1 MTRMFWSLLVLLI
14 FSPLVPA
21 SAADSKDGAPVWV
34 DPGWRR
40 TVARYA
46 VTFDEQGASTT
57 VYDFEYTAL
66 DRKGVD
72 AISQEVFPYNGYFDE
87 LIGSDLATV
96 KSDGRV
102 IPVDERAVHDEAAST
117 DVSSPYFDERRK
129 RIIAFPDVAKGDK
142 VRGRLVYKSRRPV
155 FAGEFA
161 RFWYL
166 PLHEPPQ
173 VMELTLEGPAS
184 KPMRTVARNVE
195 HTEERIGHRIIHH
208 VRFRHESPQPKL
220 ADLAPFDSAPRFE
233 VSTFADYAA
242 FAAPLNVR
250 NAPMAVPSAAL
261 RKLAAGIVGDAAST
275 AAKVE
280 RLHNWVAENIRYV
293 GIGFEDGG
301 FVSQPAD
308 AVIAA
313 RYGDCKAHA
322 MLLKALLATQNIEAN
337 LVVVNM
343 GSEYTLTELPT
354 PGFDHAIVYVPE
366 LDTYLDPTT
375 PTLAFG
381 ALPPRLSGKPV
392 LNIDKGTLGRIP
404 VTPPDRYILSYDTEY
419 ELAADG
425 VREGR
430 VVLSGRGPGAAIGR
444 YFAEHLD
451 GKDRKRAAAEM
462 IEQAHLQGSGDLA
475 FADPRVL
482 SNEYAVTASFEL
494 DKFETGKSF
503 LLNIAALPDPRPPL
517 LALTVGVTQ
526 DQPIQ
531 CRSLEYR
538 QTVALVLPP
547 GLHVSDKPAPVAYA
561 ADFAGTTPYGEAK
574 GHVEVTGEAV
584 IDGRTVRTK
593 ARLQVKFDAPVCPA
607 SFVGEIRKGVAR
619 FEEMQ
624 RGTVALTP
632 KPVSY
637 VNEVSSDYNAGVKAY
652 EGRDYAL
659 AITTLKPLAEKGHAR
674 AEQYLG
680 WMYERGLGV
689 SMDLREAARWYRL
702 VADQGDAFSQT
713 RLGYLY
719 EKGLGVARDDTIA
732 AQWYG
737 RSAEAGDA
745 QGQTS
750 LGLMYRDGRGVGR
763 NIKEAEKWFSR
774 AAEQGSDW
782 ALMDLGMLYANGG
795 DGLPQDYGKA
805 IDFFRKA
812 ADGGNAYAMYNLGWV
827 YENGLGVARD
837 RQQAVEWYSKAAG
850 KGNELALCSL
860 DRLSERVGFWTALLR
875 VVGL

>member
-1 MTRMFWSLLVLLI
+1 
-14 FSPLVPA
+14 
-21 SAADSKDGAPVWV
+21 
-34 DPGWRR
+34 
-40 TVARYA
+40 
-46 VTFDEQGASTT
+46 
-57 VYDFEYTAL
+57 
-66 DRKGVD
+66 
-72 AISQEVFPYNGYFDE
+72 
-87 LIGSDLATV
+87 
-96 KSDGRV
+96 
-102 IPVDERAVHDEAAST
+102 
-117 DVSSPYFDERRK
+117 
-129 RIIAFPDVAKGDK
+129 
-142 VRGRLVYKSRRPV
+142 
-155 FAGEFA
+155 
-161 RFWYL
+161 
-166 PLHEPPQ
+166 
-173 VMELTLEGPAS
+173 MELTLEGPAS
-184 KPMRTVARNVE
+184 KPVRTVARNVE
-195 HTEERIGHRIIHH
+195 HTEERIGDRIIHH

-233 VSTFADYAA
+233 VSSFADYAA
-242 FAAPLNVR
+242 FAAPLNAR

-261 RKLAAGIVGDAAST
+261 RKLAAGIVGDAATT

-308 AVIAA
+308 AIVAV

-322 MLLKALLATQNIEAN
+322 TLLKALLATQDIEAN

-343 GSEYTLTELPT
+343 ASEYTLTELPT
-354 PGFDHAIVYVPE
+354 PDFDHAIVYVPE
-366 LDTYLDPTT
+366 LDTYLDPTA

-404 VTPPDRYILSYDTEY
+404 VASPDRYMLGYDTEY

-425 VREGR
+425 VRQGR

-451 GKDRKRAAAEM
+451 GKDRKHAAAEM

-475 FADPRVL
+475 FADPRML

-503 LLNIAALPDPRPPL
+503 LLNIAAVPDPRPPL

-547 GLHVSDKPAPVAYA
+547 ELHVSDKPAPVAYT
-561 ADFAGTTPYGEAK
+561 ADFTGTTPYGEAK

-607 SFVGEIRKGVAR
+607 SFVNEIRKGVTR

-624 RGTVALTP
+624 RGTIGLTP
-632 KPVSY
+632 KQVSF

-652 EGRDYAL
+652 QSRDYAL

-680 WMYERGLGV
+680 WLYEGGLGV
-689 SMDLREAARWYRL
+689 TVDHREAARWYRL
-702 VADQGDAFSQT
+702 AAEQGDSFSQV
-713 RLGYLY
+713 RLGYMY
-719 EKGLGVARDDTIA
+719 EKGLGVARDDVLA

-737 RSAEAGDA
+737 KAAEAGNQ
-745 QGQTS
+745 QGQS
-750 LGLMYRDGRGVGR
+750 WLGTMYRDGRGVPR
-763 NIKEAEKWFSR
+763 NFKEAEKWFTL
-774 AAEQGSDW
+774 AADQGSAW
-782 ALMDLGMLYANGG
+782 ALMTIGILYTHGG
-795 DGLPQDYGKA
+795 DGLPQDYEKA
-805 IDFFRKA
+805 IGLFRKA
-812 ADGGNAYAMYNLGWV
+812 AEQGDADAFYNLGWA

-837 RQQAVEWYSKAAG
+837 RQQAIEWYSKAAG
-850 KGNELALCSL
+850 RNHALALGSL
-860 DRLSERVGFWTALLR
+860 DRLSEHASASFWSALLR